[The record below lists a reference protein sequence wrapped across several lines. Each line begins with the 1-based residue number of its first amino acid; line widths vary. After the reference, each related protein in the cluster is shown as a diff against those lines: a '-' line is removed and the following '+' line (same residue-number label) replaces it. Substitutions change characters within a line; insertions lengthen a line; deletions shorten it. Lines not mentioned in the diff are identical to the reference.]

1 MNRILTTKGWLVLL
15 LVVSLL
21 GLLVFIFIGFFQ
33 TQKTDE
39 PISEENIP
47 PVVIEEIAEEEPVS
61 EVCFAYNHE
70 PTETEPYEVSE
81 KIVIKIDGDKVSGS
95 KTGTQ
100 NGPDMTNGY
109 EGTLEGDK
117 ISDTLELIYSY
128 TIEGSEGKEKEIY
141 KISGENLLKQRYS
154 LIEEEG
160 ILVPDKESELKV
172 LTYEKQGCEEEI
184 LPLETD
190 PQEISEN

>member
-15 LVVSLL
+15 LVISLL

-33 TQKTDE
+33 TQKIDE
-39 PISEENIP
+39 PVLEEDAQ
-47 PVVIEEIAEEEPVS
+47 PVVVEVVEEEPVS
-61 EVCFAYNHE
+61 EVCFVYSHE
-70 PTETEPYEVSE
+70 ATESEPYQVSE
-81 KIVIKIDGDKVSGS
+81 NIILKIDGDKVSGS